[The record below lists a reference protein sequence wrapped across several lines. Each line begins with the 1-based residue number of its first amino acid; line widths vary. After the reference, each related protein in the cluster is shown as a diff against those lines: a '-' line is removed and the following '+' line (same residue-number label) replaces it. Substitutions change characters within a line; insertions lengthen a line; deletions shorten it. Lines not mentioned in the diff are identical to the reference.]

1 MKWHYLA
8 AIGWLCWAGAFA
20 NPVSTQSFYVGMCD
34 ASAAVALNNDLFAV
48 ANDEDNALR
57 VYDAGK
63 GGLPVSSQDLSAILR
78 VDKKKPETDLEGA
91 CWLGDTIYWISSHG
105 RNRDGQFRSSRHRFF
120 ATKIEERDGRPRL
133 VPAGRVYVNLLSDL
147 LRDHRLRPYRLD
159 RASLLAPKAPGAL
172 NIEGLCATPEHH
184 LLIGFRNPIPQG
196 RALLVPLLNPA
207 EVIAG
212 RAVRLGE
219 PILLDFEGRGIRD
232 IVRWQNR
239 YIILAG
245 SHDGRGNSRLYEWDG
260 GAAKPR
266 EVAEAKFKGFYPEA
280 IIVYPDIP
288 KPFQVLSDDGTV
300 IINGVGCKSL
310 TKTDL
315 KKFRAVWV
323 TLFPEAPAS
332 ANK

>member
-8 AIGWLCWAGAFA
+8 AIGWLCWAGALA
-20 NPVSTQSFYVGMCD
+20 NPISTQSFYVGMCD

-48 ANDEDNALR
+48 ANDEDNSLR
-57 VYDAGK
+57 IYPAAK
-63 GGLPVSSQDLSAILR
+63 GGPPVSSQDLSGLLR
-78 VDKKKPETDLEGA
+78 VSKKKPETDLEGA

-105 RNRDGQFRSSRHRFF
+105 RNRDGQFRASRHRFF
-120 ATKIEERDGRPRL
+120 GTKVEEREGRL
-133 VPAGRVYVNLLSDL
+133 QLAPAGRVYVSLLSDL
-147 LRDHRLRPYRLD
+147 LRDRRLRPFQLD

-207 EVIAG
+207 EVVAG
-212 RAVRLGE
+212 RAVRLGD
-219 PILLDFEGRGIRD
+219 PVLLDLGGRGIRD
-232 IVRWQNR
+232 IVRWRNR
-239 YIILAG
+239 YVILAG
-245 SHDGRGNSRLYEWDG
+245 AHDGRGNSRLFEWDG
-260 GAAKPR
+260 GDAQPR
-266 EVAEAKFKGFYPEA
+266 EMPDMKFKDFNPEA
-280 IIVYPDIP
+280 IIVYPDLA
-288 KPFQVLSDDGTV
+288 KPLQLLSDDGTL

-323 TLFPEAPAS
+323 DLLPQATPPGS
-332 ANK
+332 K